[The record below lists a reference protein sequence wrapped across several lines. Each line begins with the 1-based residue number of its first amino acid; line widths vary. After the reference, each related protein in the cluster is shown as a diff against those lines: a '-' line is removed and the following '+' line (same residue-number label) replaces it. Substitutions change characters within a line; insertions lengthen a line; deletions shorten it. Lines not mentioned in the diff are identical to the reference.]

1 MSRWPIA
8 VIFLIVG
15 GMAGAWIGGAA
26 LQGQPQTTNLPKE
39 MASYRDVVK
48 QVLPAVV
55 SVVSRPKALAQNEKR
70 FPQRRPR
77 IEMFPGIP
85 DEFRRLFPDLDGG
98 GEFELPD
105 EMPEMRSQGS
115 GFIVDPK
122 GIIVTNNHVVAG
134 MGRVEVSTT
143 DGRTFSATDIKRD
156 LKNDLAIIRI
166 KTNSSLPFLRWGD
179 SDGMEIGD
187 RVLAFGAPFGLAGSV
202 SSGIISAQG
211 RSGLSQS
218 HAVYEDYLQTDAA
231 INPGNSGGPLVN
243 LAGEVI
249 GVNTAIKSR
258 SGGFQGVGY
267 SIASNVAK
275 PIIDELIKNGTVH
288 RGYLG
293 VQVQPIEPD
302 VAERLGLPSGEGVE
316 VTRVFPNSP
325 AERAGIKA
333 LDFIT
338 SIGGKKVKTGR
349 DLQHFVALMPLHK
362 PVEITLLRNGK
373 PSTVS
378 VMVDEQPA
386 NYGLTSRQ
394 ESSSEQPKSEI
405 DEQVVEKIGITIADM
420 TPELAE
426 RFGYKSE
433 PKGALVTRVQRNS
446 VASEKSLQAGM
457 IIHSVDEKAVRSAD
471 TARRAMEKGNLQK
484 GILLQVESPPEL
496 GGGMRHMILKAEAG
510 EN

>member
-8 VIFLIVG
+8 LLSLIVG
-15 GMAGAWIGGAA
+15 GVGGALIGGAA
-26 LQGQPQTTNLPKE
+26 LEGQAPQTTNLPKE

-55 SVVSRPKALAQNEKR
+55 SVVSRPKAVARNEKR
-70 FPQRRPR
+70 SPQRGPR
-77 IEMFPGIP
+77 LEILPGLP
-85 DEFRRLFPDLDGG
+85 EEFRHLFPDFDP
-98 GEFELPD
+98 E

-122 GIIVTNNHVVAG
+122 GIVVTNNHVVAG
-134 MGRVEVSTT
+134 MGHIEVSTT
-143 DGRTFSATDIKRD
+143 DGRTFNATDIKRD
-156 LKNDLAIIRI
+156 AKNDLAIIRI
-166 KTNSSLPFLRWGD
+166 KANSSLPYLRWGD

-202 SSGIISAQG
+202 SSGIVSAQG

-231 INPGNSGGPLVN
+231 INPGNSGGPLIN

-258 SGGFQGVGY
+258 SGGFQGVGLA
-267 SIASNVAK
+267 IASNVAK
-275 PIIDELIKNGTVH
+275 PIVDELIKNGMVH

-293 VQVQPIEPD
+293 VEVKPLVPE
-302 VAERLGLPSGEGVE
+302 VAERLGLPSKEGVE
-316 VTRVFPNSP
+316 VTKIFANSP

-333 LDFIT
+333 LDVIT
-338 SIGGKKVKTGR
+338 EIGGKKVKTGR
-349 DLQHFVALMPLHK
+349 DLQHYVAMVPLRK
-362 PVEITLLRNGK
+362 PVELSVFRDGK
-373 PSTVS
+373 ASTVS
-378 VMVDEQPA
+378 VMVEEQPA
-386 NYGLTSRQ
+386 NYGLSARE

-405 DEQVVEKIGITIADM
+405 DEQAVDKIGVNIADM

-433 PKGALVTRVQRNS
+433 PKGAVITRVHRNS
-446 VASEKSLQAGM
+446 IASQASLLPGTL
-457 IIHSVDEKAVRSAD
+457 IHSVDGKAVRSAD
-471 TARRAMEKGNLQK
+471 TARRAIEKADLDK
-484 GILLQVESPPEL
+484 GILLQVEDPA
-496 GGGMRHMILKAEAG
+496 GRMTHTILKAEANG
-510 EN
+510 N